1 MTDEMGRREFL
12 KRGTVAG
19 VLATTGLPLA
29 HPRDGIAW
37 TSETP
42 HMAPELAARH
52 FDSKEF
58 CLSEYDAIT
67 PALSFSATDEASAR
81 RWQVQARRKLIERL
95 GGFPAMRSPLNAEVV
110 ERRDFGTH
118 LRVPSQPDQSGEH
131 LQHRSQARLR
141 QQRERVAAA
150 DDKVPVPGRHQSAAT
165 IVFAF

>member
-29 HPRDGIAW
+29 HARDGIAW
-37 TSETP
+37 TSATP

-81 RWQVQARRKLIERL
+81 RWQLQARRKLIERL
-95 GGFPAMRSPLNAEVV
+95 GGFPAMRSPLTPRWSRAGISGRTRGRRSSSIRGRISPRSDISCCRRV
-110 ERRDFGTH
+110 ERDHCPPWSASPVT
-118 LRVPSQPDQSGEH
+118 
-131 LQHRSQARLR
+131 A
-141 QQRERVAAA
+141 VAS
-150 DDKVPVPGRHQSAAT
+150 PTYSA
-165 IVFAF
+165 